1 MNIRV
6 DGLPSQYSEYNV
18 NISRIKQGIEKQK
31 ESGSF
36 CDEAVIPEEG
46 KRALE
51 NKMSV
56 LAEQRNIDGIR
67 HLSSVSSYG
76 YINDFE
82 KALSDL
88 GKGDVFGEYMTGNY
102 EKGITDVATKFETE
116 QGEKTDS
123 FDCHVNKMVSVYNLM
138 RDNIEAKY
146 SDSEKEDEYYVAASG
161 EIEELTKEKELE
173 MLDKAYANH
182 SIFMATSTEIWAGLQ
197 NFTPT
202 VVYHKGNTQSDNE
215 QAINENQ
222 KKDTAEYGEKG
233 KIKEMVSQ
241 AFLSAVSD
249 ENRVS
254 LAQQEG
260 SLNHFKLNLDISSSA
275 RDMVNGIWDYYAN
288 KA

>member
-36 CDEAVIPEEG
+36 CDEAVISEEG

-88 GKGDVFGEYMTGNY
+88 GKGDFFGEYMTGNY

-161 EIEELTKEKELE
+161 EIEKLTKEKELE

-202 VVYHKGNTQSDNE
+202 VIYHKGNTQSDNE

-233 KIKEMVSQ
+233 KIKEIVSQ

-249 ENRVS
+249 ENRV
-254 LAQQEG
+254 LLEKQEG